1 MKGFTEQFEA
11 LADGQ
16 KKVFGFWTD
25 ASKKMMESFASPQ
38 KEEVKGQDLL
48 KEWYSKQ
55 KALFENAMEIGDPKE
70 AFTKVPEQFQKWV
83 ALQAEFSD
91 KWLKYYKDNF
101 DTSIEL
107 PKSWNAKT
115 WNDWTESS
123 TKLLHD
129 SIMDKLPEN
138 MRPHLERFSATYS
151 ELKNYWT
158 TFQKLVEF
166 GIYNKEAVDKYFSPD
181 AYKNIVNQFMGFPNT
196 LNISEMVEQAN
207 TFFEKNIS
215 QFQKGL
221 PNVQNFMDT
230 WAAQTQKAAS
240 MNASPYFQMVADFNE
255 QTRQN
260 LAPYYTV
267 LGPTKEV
274 KAAKILRDIQFT
286 YVAFLVKS
294 AEMQTMVYQAGQNA
308 LPKTLKAYYE
318 EYQTKKELPDFQAFF
333 NRYVNVLE
341 GDITKVLESDAY
353 SKLQNE
359 VAKAGLGVKSKTD
372 EFIELA
378 FADLPFV
385 MRSEANDIAQETN
398 ALRKKIRTLE
408 RRLAEVEKLLPVS
421 DAIIISE
428 GDSTKRTTTRR
439 KTKVD

>member
-1 MKGFTEQFEA
+1 
-11 LADGQ
+11 
-16 KKVFGFWTD
+16 
-25 ASKKMMESFASPQ
+25 
-38 KEEVKGQDLL
+38 
-48 KEWYSKQ
+48 
-55 KALFENAMEIGDPKE
+55 
-70 AFTKVPEQFQKWV
+70 
-83 ALQAEFSD
+83 
-91 KWLKYYKDNF
+91 
-101 DTSIEL
+101 
-107 PKSWNAKT
+107 
-115 WNDWTESS
+115 
-123 TKLLHD
+123 
-129 SIMDKLPEN
+129 
-138 MRPHLERFSATYS
+138 
-151 ELKNYWT
+151 
-158 TFQKLVEF
+158 LVEF